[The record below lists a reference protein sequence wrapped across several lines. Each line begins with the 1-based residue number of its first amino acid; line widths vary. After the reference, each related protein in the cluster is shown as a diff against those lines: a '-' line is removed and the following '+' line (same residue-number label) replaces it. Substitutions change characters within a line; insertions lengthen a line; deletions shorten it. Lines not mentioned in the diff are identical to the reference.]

1 MASQKIRRKDMKH
14 FEEITSI
21 ANQIA
26 TTLTMI
32 LSITLVGV
40 VFFQVINRFILHIP
54 APWTEE
60 IDRYVFVWVSFVGA
74 AKALRDNAHVGTQVL
89 ISKLSRRIGIIV
101 AITAEALSLYFHIY
115 IMFYMGTI

>member
-1 MASQKIRRKDMKH
+1 MKH